1 MHMNNGK
8 ETMTVETGYCSPV
21 AEIIEICNE
30 GVLCASTQDLLNE
43 EWD

>member
-1 MHMNNGK
+1 MNNEK

-21 AEIIEICNE
+21 AEIIEIGNE